1 MRILVVGG
9 AGYIGAHM
17 CKHLAEHGHD
27 VVVCDDFSTG
37 HRAAVRWGE
46 CVEASIGDEA
56 ALDALF
62 GRQRFD
68 AVMHFAACSIVG
80 ESVANPLKYYRNNVG
95 NTLVLLDAMR
105 RHGVERFVF
114 SSTAAIFGEPETE
127 LIDEDHPKRPVNP
140 YGRTKLAIEQVLQD
154 CAMAYGLRAV
164 ALRYFNAAGADDSGL
179 IGESHHPETHLIPKL
194 LRKAAGET
202 IDVRIFGDDYPTA
215 DGTCVRDY
223 IHVNDLADAH
233 LLALRHL
240 NDTPGFRAFNLGNGR
255 GFSVSQV
262 IAAVEAVIGRRLHV
276 ERGQRRA
283 GDPAYLAAS
292 SAQAQGV
299 LGWVPRRPELVDIIE
314 SAWRWH
320 QCQSY

>member
-1 MRILVVGG
+1 MRVLVVGG

-17 CKHLAEHGHD
+17 CKHLAGQGHQ
-27 VVVCDDFSTG
+27 VVVCDDLSTG
-37 HRAAVRWGE
+37 HRAAVRWGK

-80 ESVANPLKYYRNNVG
+80 ESVADPLKYYRNNVG

-105 RHGVERFVF
+105 RNGVDRFVF

-127 LIDEDHPKRPVNP
+127 LIDEQHPTRPVNP

-154 CAMAYGLRAV
+154 CASAYGLRAV
-164 ALRYFNAAGADDSGL
+164 ALRYFNAAGADESGL
-179 IGESHHPETHLIPKL
+179 IGESHHPETHLIPRL
-194 LRKAAGET
+194 LRKAAGEA
-202 IDVRIFGDDYPTA
+202 IDVQIFGDDYPTV

-233 LLALRHL
+233 IKAVDCLDRG
-240 NDTPGFRAFNLGNGR
+240 PGFHSFNLGNGT
-255 GFSVSQV
+255 GFTVRQVVS
-262 IAAVEAVIGRRLHV
+262 AVEEVVGRRLGV
-276 ERGQRRA
+276 ETGARRA
-283 GDPAYLAAS
+283 GDSVSLVAS
-292 SAQAQGV
+292 SAHARTS
-299 LGWVPRRPELVDIIE
+299 LNWNPRASGLHHIIE

-320 QCQSY
+320 RAPAY

>member
-1 MRILVVGG
+1 MRVLVVGG

-17 CKHLAEHGHD
+17 CKVLTDHGHQ

-46 CVEASIGDEA
+46 CVEASIGDGA

-62 GRQRFD
+62 RRQRFD
-68 AVMHFAACSIVG
+68 AVMHFAACSLVG
-80 ESVANPLKYYRNNVG
+80 ESVADPLKYYRNNVG

-105 RHGVERFVF
+105 RHGVDRFVF

-127 LIDEDHPKRPVNP
+127 LIDEQHPTRPVNP
-140 YGRTKLAIEQVLQD
+140 YGRTKLVIEQALQD
-154 CAMAYGLRAV
+154 CAAGYGLRAV
-164 ALRYFNAAGADDSGL
+164 ALRYFNAAGADESGL
-179 IGESHHPETHLIPKL
+179 IGESHHPETHLIPRL
-194 LRKAAGET
+194 LRKAAGEG

-233 LLALRHL
+233 LLALCRL
-240 NDTPGFRAFNLGNGR
+240 DDVPGFHAFNLGNGR
-255 GFSVSQV
+255 GFSVSEV
-262 IAAVEAVIGRRLHV
+262 VSAVEAVVGRSLRI
-276 ERGQRRA
+276 ERGPRRA
-283 GDPAYLAAS
+283 GDPACLVAS
-292 SAQAQGV
+292 SAKAQGL
-299 LGWVPRRPELVDIIE
+299 LGWIPKRSELGRIIE

-320 QCQSY
+320 QKPAF